1 MSFTPSGYQPTS
13 SPGVAYLKS
22 TPYSMNGI
30 GLPSPGVDFLH
41 PTVGYADRISNNTRC
56 SSWTKLPDCRH
67 YEIDGMGSYFIS
79 PLSSSPAASAAN
91 SRKQRRE
98 RTTFTRAQLDILE
111 ALFTKTRYPDIF
123 MREEVAMKIN
133 LPESRVQ
140 VWFKNRRAK
149 CRQQQ
154 QHQND
159 GLSTKISR
167 SKRTKHSQP
176 VTTSSDTSSRNSVL
190 YKPAPLTPAP
200 SPSPVTSNGTGSI
213 WSPAMTPMSDLMYSS
228 SCMQRSSYQ
237 MTNNVSNG
245 YQMTNNVSNG
255 YSQCYS
261 SSSYYGNMSM
271 DYLPPPV
278 PHPQLSV
285 STVSSLSQ
293 MNIPV
298 MTSHMNSVGLP
309 SAQPLTPRTPPLN
322 GNISATECIDY
333 GFEKPPTWKFQVL

>member
-1 MSFTPSGYQPTS
+1 M
-13 SPGVAYLKS
+13 
-22 TPYSMNGI
+22 
-30 GLPSPGVDFLH
+30 
-41 PTVGYADRISNNTRC
+41 
-56 SSWTKLPDCRH
+56 
-67 YEIDGMGSYFIS
+67 DGMGSYFIS
-79 PLSSSPAASAAN
+79 ASAAN

-111 ALFTKTRYPDIF
+111 SLFTKTRYPDIF

-159 GLSTKISR
+159 GSSTKSSR
-167 SKRTKHSQP
+167 SKKTKLSHP
-176 VTTSSDTSSRNSVL
+176 ATTSPDTNSRNSV
-190 YKPAPLTPAP
+190 YKPAPLTPAPAP
-200 SPSPVTSNGTGSI
+200 SPSPVTSNGTGSM
-213 WSPAMTPMSDLMYSS
+213 WSPAMTPMSDLMYGS

-237 MTNNVSNG
+237 MTNNC
-245 YQMTNNVSNG
+245 
-255 YSQCYS
+255 YSQGYG

-271 DYLPPPV
+271 DYLPPPI
-278 PHPQLSV
+278 PHAQLSV
-285 STVSSLSQ
+285 STVNSLSQ

-309 SAQPLTPRTPPLN
+309 SAQPLTPRTPPIN
-322 GNISATECIDY
+322 GNISATECLDY